1 MEKELKEMVDKL
13 SDKLNDISLQAALYR
28 QKTDENCRNIDTLK
42 DVVKEVDD
50 KYNYICQAN
59 NENKREIK
67 NLSSKID
74 SIIGFFKK
82 VITPL
87 VTAFIISYI
96 VFQLNIFKVSD
107 NEKDFV
113 KKIDK
118 IMNKYYKDK
127 HSVDSH

>member
-1 MEKELKEMVDKL
+1 MEKELKAMVDKL
-13 SDKLNDISLQAALYR
+13 SEKLNDISLQSALYY
-28 QKTDENCRNIDTLK
+28 QKTDENCRDINMLK
-42 DVVKEVDD
+42 DVVREVDD
-50 KYNYICQAN
+50 KYNSICQAN
-59 NENKREIK
+59 NDNKREIK
-67 NLSSKID
+67 NISSKID

-82 VITPL
+82 VVTPL
-87 VTAFIISYI
+87 VTALIISYI